1 MNDNSMTVNGGSFV
15 GSAVGAGTNI
25 QAGTT
30 TVSEVRTG
38 QLNDLRSA
46 LTGAREQILAAAT
59 TSDGR
64 TVLRYELQQI
74 EEALAAPEPAGPVVR
89 SRWEQVRKAIGPLAV
104 TANIAQI
111 TALIIT
117 LFGRG

>member
-1 MNDNSMTVNGGSFV
+1 MRDNSMTVNGGSFV

-30 TVSEVRTG
+30 TVGESRTG
-38 QLNDLRSA
+38 QLNDLRRT
-46 LTGAREQILAAAT
+46 LVGAREQILAAAAT
-59 TSDGR
+59 PDGR
-64 TVLRYELQQI
+64 AVLRYELQQI
-74 EEALAAPEPAGPVVR
+74 EEALAAPEPEGPVVR

-104 TANIAQI
+104 TANMAQI
-111 TALIIT
+111 TTLIIT

>member
-1 MNDNSMTVNGGSFV
+1 MTVNGGSFY

-30 TVSEVRTG
+30 TVSEVRTV
-38 QLNDLRSA
+38 QLNDLRNA
-46 LTGAREQILAAAT
+46 LAAVREQILAAAT
-59 TSDGR
+59 TPDGR
-64 TVLRYELQQI
+64 AVLRYELQQI
-74 EEALAAPEPAGPVVR
+74 EEALAGPEPAGQVVH

>member
-1 MNDNSMTVNGGSFV
+1 MNDNSMTVNGGSFF

-38 QLNDLRSA
+38 QLNDLRNA
-46 LTGAREQILAAAT
+46 LVGAREQILAAAT
-59 TSDGR
+59 TPDGR
-64 TVLRYELQQI
+64 AVLRYELQQI
-74 EEALAAPEPAGPVVR
+74 EEALAVPESAGQVVR

-104 TANIAQI
+104 TANMAQI